1 MNRHT
6 IGAVIRLT
14 LIAALLTMGPAQGV
28 FAAESASEPTASGAQ
43 LDRIQQYNE
52 MMQRSYVTQDQREAA
67 AERLKAM
74 KLAAEAATSAEGGVS
89 ASAMTMEM
97 PGGVPDYF
105 GTTPNWAYSPL
116 LRKFVD
122 GLPGVGPANANNLG
136 NFVGVA
142 HPDTV
147 TYPGADYYEIELR
160 EYEQQL
166 HSDLPPTRLR
176 GYVQTNYGTDPGV
189 VAPTIADNTIAP
201 DPITYLGPIIQA
213 TKDRPVRVKFTN
225 NLPVGE
231 GGDLFIPVDTTVMG
245 AGMGPIEMDGMPGMM
260 EMYTQNRAAVH
271 LHGGIT
277 PWISDGTPHQWI
289 TPAGEDTVYP
299 EGVSVRNVP
308 DMPDPGDGSV
318 TLFYTNQQSARLL
331 WYHDHAFGITRLN
344 VYVGMAAPYEIT
356 DDIEKRLVADGI
368 LPGPDE
374 TIPLIVQDKTF
385 VDAETIGMTDP
396 TWNWGSTPPVPQTGD
411 LWMPHVYVPAQNPAD
426 PGGMN
431 ATGR

>member
-6 IGAVIRLT
+6 IGAVIRLA

-28 FAAESASEPTASGAQ
+28 FAAEPASEPTASGAQ
-43 LDRIQQYNE
+43 IDRIQQYNE
-52 MMQRSYVTQDQREAA
+52 MMQRSYITQDQREAA

-74 KLAAEAATSAEGGVS
+74 KLAAEVAASAEGGVS

-116 LRKFVD
+116 IRKFVD

-176 GYVQTNYGTDPGV
+176 GYVQVNNGTDPAV
-189 VAPTIADNTIAP
+189 VNPTLADNTVAP
-201 DPITYLGPIIQA
+201 DPIGYLGPFIFA

-225 NLPVGE
+225 KLPTGE
-231 GGDLFIPVDTTVMG
+231 GGDLFIPVDTSVMG
-245 AGMGPIEMDGMPGMM
+245 AGIGPDETT
-260 EMYTQNRAAVH
+260 MYTQNRATLH

-289 TPAGEDTVYP
+289 TPAGEDTNYP
-299 EGVSVRNVP
+299 KGVSVKNVP
-308 DMPDPGDGSV
+308 DMPDPGDGSM
-318 TLFYTNQQSARLL
+318 TFFYSNQQSARLM
-331 WYHDHAFGITRLN
+331 WVHDHAYGITRLN
-344 VYVGMAAPYEIT
+344 VYAGEVMPYALT
-356 DDIEKRLVADGI
+356 DDYEKDLIARGVI
-368 LPGPDE
+368 PDE
-374 TIPLIVQDKTF
+374 SATIPLVVQDKTF
-385 VDAETIGMTDP
+385 VDAETIGTTDP
-396 TWNWGSTPPVPQTGD
+396 TWNWGSTPPYPHTGD